1 MSDGETRVDGRKK
14 KMERRNVRQMERKLS
29 QSNGIFHR
37 ICLKSDVSSDA
48 DLDLNT
54 FKIPGNMPW
63 VSELST
69 SCPRGERYRD
79 KSEEIKGED
88 ILSRS
93 QKPKQEP

>member
-48 DLDLNT
+48 QDPRKHAVGFRT
-54 FKIPGNMPW
+54 FYLVPPW
-63 VSELST
+63 GKVS
-69 SCPRGERYRD
+69 G
-79 KSEEIKGED
+79 
-88 ILSRS
+88 
-93 QKPKQEP
+93 